1 MTHRWLP
8 LLTIALAG
16 SAQAAGTLP
25 GFGWFAG
32 MAGSCWVGT
41 FPDGK
46 TEHRQCYTTQFGR
59 FLRGTAALRVR
70 QEGELQ
76 LVFEGDSVFA
86 WDESRRKIV
95 YYIWGAD
102 GSHRQLEAEYL
113 GDELAFPVPDKSDAT
128 KVAYRSVWRR
138 IDSDT
143 FEVRRERP
151 SGDGWGAELKVVY
164 RRTGLDTPKSR

>member
-16 SAQAAGTLP
+16 LAHAADAVP
-25 GFGWFAG
+25 GFGWFAD

-59 FLRGTAALRVR
+59 FLRGTAELRVR
-70 QEGELQ
+70 ENDKLQ
-76 LVFEGDSVFA
+76 LVFEGDSLFT
-86 WDESRRKIV
+86 WDEGRRKIV
-95 YYIWGAD
+95 YYIWGSD
-102 GSHRQLEAEYL
+102 GSHRQLEAGFL
-113 GDELAFPVPDKSDAT
+113 GDELAFPVPDRNDAT

-138 IDSDT
+138 TDTDT

-151 SGDGWGAELKVVY
+151 SGDGWTTELTVIY
-164 RRTGLDTPKSR
+164 RRTGLESAKNP